1 MQNRPQVIV
10 KQLRRLL
17 ERVAVWV
24 LGLYLLVTFTPLVEW
39 VVTAMDGD
47 WYGGNGEVLV
57 VLSGSMLVNGTLVNG
72 TGPGATLG
80 ADTYLR
86 CVYAAWVLR
95 QQTFHT
101 VVVTGADGAAAAM
114 AHYLEQQGVPEQSI
128 LQEPR
133 ATSTFQNAAYTREL
147 LLDHYRTT
155 TPPPVVILTSDF
167 HSWRARRV
175 FQKVGLQTN
184 VIAIPDALKQ
194 AHSQSR
200 RWDVFLL
207 LLNEGTKDLGYLV
220 LGRL

>member
-1 MQNRPQVIV
+1 MQNPRQVV
-10 KQLRRLL
+10 VEHLRRWL
-17 ERVAVWV
+17 ETGAVWF
-24 LGLYLLVTFTPLVEW
+24 LALYLLVTLTPAVEW

-57 VLSGSMLVNGTLVNG
+57 VLSGSMLVDG
-72 TGPGATLG
+72 TGPNATLG

-95 QQTFHT
+95 QHTFHT

-114 AHYLEQQGVPEQSI
+114 ARYLEQQGVPEQSI
-128 LQEPR
+128 LEEPR
-133 ATSTFQNAAYTREL
+133 ATSTFQNAVYTREL

-155 TPPPVVILTSDF
+155 APPPVVILTSDF

-184 VIAIPDALKQ
+184 IIAIPDALKQ
-194 AHSQSR
+194 THTPAK
-200 RWDVFLL
+200 RWDVFLTL
-207 LLNEGTKDLGYLV
+207 VNEGTKDLGYLV